1 MKPTDLFNEGSYDV
15 TLNVERRKAKR
26 SKSFPWKVFA
36 GTLWTLNIQI
46 VLAPLEWSSK
56 EAARAGEFF
65 LLYRIG
71 FLQPTAVRNYS
82 LHDEPTQRDV

>member
-1 MKPTDLFNEGSYDV
+1 MSMKPTDLFNEGSYDV

-26 SKSFPWKVFA
+26 SKSFSWKVLA

-65 LLYRIG
+65 LAVSNRISAANRREE
-71 FLQPTAVRNYS
+71 L
-82 LHDEPTQRDV
+82 